1 MQNQWARRLIAVFVV
16 LSLTLGLAAC
26 GGVKDTTIPPP
37 PGGTEVKE
45 GDNPT
50 MDAFINAVRPELEK
64 EVATSNGQVDKQVI
78 YTTSTPVA
86 DVVKFYRDTMKEK
99 GWNESTNQ
107 PTGDGGASLGY
118 DSGKN
123 GAVIYVGD
131 ATLLGVDGTLV
142 LAINLSKK

>member
-1 MQNQWARRLIAVFVV
+1 MQNQWVRRLMAVFVV

-45 GDNPT
+45 GD
-50 MDAFINAVRPELEK
+50 DANLDLFISFVKPALEQ
-64 EVATSNGQVDKQVI
+64 EVAKENGQVDKQAI

-86 DVVKFYRDTMKEK
+86 DVVKFYSDTMKAN

-107 PTGDGGASLGY
+107 AGADGSTSLGY

-123 GAVIYVGD
+123 AAVIYISDGS
-131 ATLLGVDGTLV
+131 ALGIDGTFV
-142 LAINLSKK
+142 MAINLSKK

>member
-1 MQNQWARRLIAVFVV
+1 MQNQWVRRLMAVFVV

-37 PGGTEVKE
+37 PGGTEVKK
-45 GDNPT
+45 GDNAV
-50 MDAFINAVRPELEK
+50 MDVFIDAVQPELEK
-64 EVATSNGQVDKQVI
+64 EVAKEDGQVDKQAV
-78 YTTSTPVA
+78 YTTTTPVA
-86 DVVKFYRDTMKEK
+86 DVVKFYQDTMKAN

-123 GAVIYVGD
+123 AAVIYIG
-131 ATLLGVDGTLV
+131 DGTPMGIEGTFV
-142 LAINLSKK
+142 LTINLSKK